1 MSTIAESSESKYHK
15 ALRGNFE
22 SVSSSFDLIAF
33 ALFEAAANQFYNSN
47 VDLISFRNHIK
58 SHGTF
63 QDVIFTKLEQI
74 IYIKFVIVF
83 DDLLMIHA
91 LSSSSKT
98 VTLNINP
105 NEFNV
110 IGQSMDAEVTDT
122 SKTESLKLIAIILRI
137 ETTIFGS
144 LSQNYYQQPHITAV
158 SDLIRLNILSNL
170 GVRIELK
177 LLLYFAKRLILVR

>member
-105 NEFNV
+105 NEFKV
-110 IGQSMDAEVTDT
+110 VGQSMETDT